1 MRSLVNISDKLSS
14 KEINPT
20 MQRIK
25 IYEYLYGNKSHPT
38 VDTVF
43 VNVHKEFPTLSK
55 ATVYN
60 TLNLFVE
67 KNLIQEISIEGNE
80 SRYDYNLT
88 NHGHFKCKTCGS
100 ITDFKIT
107 KNVLNDTNIKGFRA
121 EEQHIYIKG
130 VCKDCIV

>member
-1 MRSLVNISDKLSS
+1 MSSLVNISEKLSS

-25 IYEYLYGNKSHPT
+25 IYEYLYENKTHPT

-67 KNLIQEISIEGNE
+67 KNLIQEISIEGKE
-80 SRYDYNLT
+80 SRYDYNT
-88 NHGHFKCKTCGS
+88 VNHGHFKCKTCGG
-100 ITDFKIT
+100 ITDFNIT
-107 KNVLNDTNIKGFRA
+107 KNVLNDTNIKDFII

-130 VCKDCIV
+130 VCEKCIK